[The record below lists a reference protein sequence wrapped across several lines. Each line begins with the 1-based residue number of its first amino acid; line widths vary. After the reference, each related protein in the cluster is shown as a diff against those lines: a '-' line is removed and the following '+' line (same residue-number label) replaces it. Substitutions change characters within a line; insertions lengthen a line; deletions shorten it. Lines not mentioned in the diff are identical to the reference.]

1 MAAAEI
7 AAEGLAGMAVD
18 CFAEAAVDCFA
29 GTAVDF
35 VGTVVDFAEIAVG
48 FAETA
53 AAAEAECF
61 AGTDAGF
68 VGTAAGFVG
77 TGENSAV
84 ETDLDALPGIEELG
98 FAPVVVEAEIDELR
112 LAAADYSELSGPKD
126 NDVDASYDRI
136 FSPGLFS

>member
-1 MAAAEI
+1 MAAAGI

-35 VGTVVDFAEIAVG
+35 VGTVVDFAENAVG

-53 AAAEAECF
+53 AAAAECF
-61 AGTDAGF
+61 AGTD
-68 VGTAAGFVG
+68 AGFVG

-84 ETDLDALPGIEELG
+84 ETDLDALPGTEELG
-98 FAPVVVEAEIDELR
+98 IAPVVVEAEIDELW
-112 LAAADYSELSGPKD
+112 LPVADCSELSGPKD
-126 NDVDASYDRI
+126 NDVDASYDGI
-136 FSPGLFS
+136 FSPDLFS